1 VNPILLL
8 ASLCLGGLVA
18 AGLGVAA
25 ARMWEPA
32 FWPVLCAVS
41 LWWIYLTVRQRA
53 AMAAATAR
61 RKGDFH

>member
-1 VNPILLL
+1 ML

-25 ARMWEPA
+25 ARMWPPA
-32 FWPVLCAVS
+32 FWPVLGAVA
-41 LWWIYLTVRQRA
+41 LGWIDLTLRQRA
-53 AMAAATAR
+53 ARAAAIAR

>member
-1 VNPILLL
+1 MNPLLLL

-25 ARMWEPA
+25 AQMWPPA
-32 FWPVLCAVS
+32 FWPVLGAVA
-41 LWWIYLTVRQRA
+41 LWWIFLTLRQRA